1 MSFKNTTY
9 RAKLLVNQTK
19 ASIPY
24 SLHSQIHKSFLKA
37 IDNNSP
43 TSTFSIAISGGS
55 LPSFLSTLPQSFIDA
70 EIDPQWG
77 RWHVVL
83 ADERLV
89 PSTDEDSNL
98 RAIRNHFLDKVPI
111 PNDQIHGIDE
121 SFLLPST
128 LEVPSKIAEQVAAE
142 YQDRVIDPL
151 VAAPYAGTDRNSMKQ
166 VPVLDCVLLGFGP
179 DGHTCSLFP
188 THPLLDIDNL
198 LVAGIED
205 SPKAPP
211 RRITLTLP
219 MLNDFSRDV
228 VFVGAGGSK
237 GPVLDAT
244 FKSVTGSS
252 ERSNSDSGGDG
263 EDCLEYVVTMADSPI
278 YPCGMVRPKK
288 GTLTWVVDADATHDL
303 LVTHGCVSSML

>member
-1 MSFKNTTY
+1 
-9 RAKLLVNQTK
+9 
-19 ASIPY
+19 
-24 SLHSQIHKSFLKA
+24 
-37 IDNNSP
+37 
-43 TSTFSIAISGGS
+43 
-55 LPSFLSTLPQSFIDA
+55 
-70 EIDPQWG
+70 
-77 RWHVVL
+77 
-83 ADERLV
+83 
-89 PSTDEDSNL
+89 
-98 RAIRNHFLDKVPI
+98 VPI

-151 VAAPYAGTDRNSMKQ
+151 VAALYAGTDRNSIKK

-188 THPLLDIDNL
+188 THPLLDVDNL

-211 RRITLTLP
+211 LRITLTLP

-263 EDCLEYVVTMADSPI
+263 GDCLEYVVAMVDSPI